1 MVIEV
6 EIDVMLLQ
14 AKECYGLLVNH
25 QNAESQRQI
34 LSYGFQGKQG
44 GADIS
49 ILDFKLPEV
58 WDINVSSLSHP
69 VCGPLLW

>member
-58 WDINVSSLSHP
+58 
-69 VCGPLLW
+69 